1 MVNHE
6 LSILG
11 SSSALPTSQRFSSAQ
26 ILRIFERFFLID
38 CGEGTQIQLRRM
50 KMPFNKIRAVFISHL
65 HGDHYLGIFG
75 VLSSFNMLGR
85 TAPLTIYSPKGLEQ
99 LVRMQLQFVEKS
111 LSFDLR
117 FVEIPNEERV
127 ELYVDKKVV
136 VRAFKLN
143 HRIPCFAFEFSHNT
157 TERNIKKECI
167 SLYNLSLS
175 EIARIKSGGDL
186 ILEGGQRIENDK
198 LTYIK
203 QPVSFLYVTDTRY
216 KPSLADIITMPPTL
230 LYHEATFDADLEKRA
245 RETYHSTAI
254 EAAQFAS
261 LVQAQHL
268 IIGHFSARYHSVEKL
283 VLQARELFPNT
294 DAAEDLQTF
303 TF

>member
-1 MVNHE
+1 MLNHE

-38 CGEGTQIQLRRM
+38 CGEGTQIQLRRL
-50 KMPFNKIRAVFISHL
+50 KIPFNKIRAIFISHL

-85 TAPLTIYSPKGLEQ
+85 TAPLNIYSPKGLEQ
-99 LVRMQLQFVEKS
+99 LVRMQLRFVEKN

-117 FVEIPNEERV
+117 FIEIPHEERS

-157 TERNIKKECI
+157 IERNIIKECI

-175 EIARIKSGGDL
+175 EIALIKSGGDL
-186 ILEGGQRIENDK
+186 TLENGHRIANHE
-198 LTYIK
+198 LTYTK
-203 QPVSFLYVTDTRY
+203 HPVSFLYVTDTRF
-216 KPSLADIITMPPTL
+216 KPSLAELISMPPTL
-230 LYHEATFDADLEKRA
+230 LYHEATFDVDLAQRA
-245 RETYHSTAI
+245 RETYHSTSE

-283 VLQARELFPNT
+283 ILQARALFPNT
-294 DAAEDLQTF
+294 DAAEDLQRF